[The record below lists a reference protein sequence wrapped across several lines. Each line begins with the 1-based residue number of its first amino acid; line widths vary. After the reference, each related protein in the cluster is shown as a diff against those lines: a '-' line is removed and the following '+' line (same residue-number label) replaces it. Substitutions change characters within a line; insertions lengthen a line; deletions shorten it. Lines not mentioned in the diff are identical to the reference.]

1 MRIENGKWVN
11 DHGDQ
16 LSVLEAKEIVSL
28 GQRVSSVFGQDV
40 THERIEI
47 INALS
52 SNDKKRESIIGQIFR
67 NDDLLDKLCGL

>member
-52 SNDKKRESIIGQIFR
+52 CVLFDQISYE
-67 NDDLLDKLCGL
+67 KHVCTI